1 MNNKILEQLEFNKVK
16 ELLLP
21 YLKTEQSQEELLE
34 LEPMT
39 EAPKIEKSFNEIS
52 DMEQIFVEHHSF
64 GIVSL
69 SSISESLK
77 RLELSAD
84 LNIQELLAIK
94 KVLQSSS
101 DMIHFYSDLDNVSF
115 QSLDRLFENL
125 EQFPNLQGS
134 FQAINDG
141 GF

>member
-1 MNNKILEQLEFNKVK
+1 MKSMNNKILEQLEFNKVK
-16 ELLLP
+16 ELILP
-21 YLKTEQSQEELLE
+21 YLKTEQSQEELSE

-77 RLELSAD
+77 RLELQLILIFKNFWLS
-84 LNIQELLAIK
+84 K
-94 KVLQSSS
+94 KFYRVLR
-101 DMIHFYSDLDNVSF
+101 I
-115 QSLDRLFENL
+115 
-125 EQFPNLQGS
+125 
-134 FQAINDG
+134 
-141 GF
+141 

>member
-1 MNNKILEQLEFNKVK
+1 MKSMNNKILEQLEFNKVK

-77 RLELSAD
+77 RLELSTD

-94 KVLQSSS
+94 KFYRVLR
-101 DMIHFYSDLDNVSF
+101 I
-115 QSLDRLFENL
+115 
-125 EQFPNLQGS
+125 
-134 FQAINDG
+134 
-141 GF
+141 

>member
-1 MNNKILEQLEFNKVK
+1 
-16 ELLLP
+16 
-21 YLKTEQSQEELLE
+21 
-34 LEPMT
+34 
-39 EAPKIEKSFNEIS
+39 
-52 DMEQIFVEHHSF
+52 MEQIFVEHHSF

-77 RLELSAD
+77 RLELSTD